1 MSSSSRKELKSN
13 PRLNMLLYFNATARF
28 SSASRSS
35 MEERSAEMIMGRGG
49 GIGGSAGAVGIG
61 DAQGAVGMVDKARG
75 GGKWD

>member
-1 MSSSSRKELKSN
+1 
-13 PRLNMLLYFNATARF
+13 
-28 SSASRSS
+28 

>member
-1 MSSSSRKELKSN
+1 
-13 PRLNMLLYFNATARF
+13 
-28 SSASRSS
+28 

-75 GGKWD
+75 GGIEERCEGCGVLGGCAGRRLGSWSVRGRWLGA